1 MEQQF
6 IKHIN
11 GKYQKNSHKKSNFND
26 IINIENFD
34 SVFLKIDKE
43 FYRNIDIY
51 YIGYITTKNIGNYES
66 IPKVIILYFIIGD
79 VDGYIEEEN

>member
-11 GKYQKNSHKKSNFND
+11 GKNQKNSHKKSNFND

-43 FYRNIDIY
+43 SYRNIDIY
-51 YIGYITTKNIGNYES
+51 YIGYITAKNIGNYES
-66 IPKVIILYFIIGD
+66 IHKVIILYFIIGE